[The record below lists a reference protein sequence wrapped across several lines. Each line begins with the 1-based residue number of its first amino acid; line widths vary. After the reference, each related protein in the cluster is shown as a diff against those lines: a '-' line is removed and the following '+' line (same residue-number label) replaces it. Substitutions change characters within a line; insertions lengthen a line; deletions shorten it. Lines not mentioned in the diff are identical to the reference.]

1 MTTLRTVLLIAV
13 VIAGATDSS
22 VADVSQGGDSAE
34 LRSDPPPTPI
44 VWSFKGGLQGALNYD
59 RVGLSVSQTGNRFN
73 VVGLTVEAHDLKR
86 LVAGLGVEF
95 SWNRWEI
102 SSSYPRSQSYYSR
115 TASVYG
121 TLGYSMWKSLD
132 NRSRAWSSIDVGRIW
147 YSEESTP
154 FSTETISTSNLSDN
168 LVRLRVSYLRQITG
182 PLALGVTSGWQWAEP
197 ERQLWN
203 STKRVKLS
211 GPLIA
216 AHVSLVSPLG
226 NSSCSD

>member
-1 MTTLRTVLLIAV
+1 MTTLRTVMLIAV
-13 VIAGATDSS
+13 VIAGGAASS

-59 RVGLSVSQTGNRFN
+59 RVGLSVSKTGNRFN

-86 LVAGLGVEF
+86 LVAGLGVDF
-95 SWNRWEI
+95 AWNRWEI
-102 SSSYPRSQSYYSR
+102 SSSYPSSRSYFSR

-121 TLGYSMWKSLD
+121 TVGCSMWKSLD
-132 NRSRAWSSIDVGRIW
+132 SRSRAWTSIDVGRIW

-168 LVRLRVSYLRQITG
+168 LVRLRVSYLRQISG

-197 ERQLWN
+197 EHHQWN
-203 STKRVKLS
+203 PTKRVNLS

-216 AHVSLVSPLG
+216 AHLSLVTPLG
-226 NSSCSD
+226 KRSCSR